1 MKAEKEAHEKAL
13 KAEQESHRKA
23 MEAEKEAL
31 RKQKAEIEAE
41 KATLQKQHDE
51 YDRMVAEEK
60 RISEEEKAKRDL
72 ANEQEKQA
80 LARAMEIK
88 QKHEQEIADKASED
102 AFKATQER

>member
-1 MKAEKEAHEKAL
+1 
-13 KAEQESHRKA
+13 
-23 MEAEKEAL
+23 
-31 RKQKAEIEAE
+31 
-41 KATLQKQHDE
+41 
-51 YDRMVAEEK
+51 MVAEEK

-88 QKHEQEIADKASED
+88 KKHEQEIADKASED